1 MTTTT
6 KFRVATLY
14 DKDYVLDLCKNTF
27 SWGDY
32 IDRVWDIWIREPNSI
47 FLVAVNENNIEK
59 PIAIAHGIIIPEKI
73 VWIEGI
79 RVDPKYRSQKLAT
92 NMSLHILDYARKKGA
107 LYSST
112 IVSLNNDASKG
123 LMQKLGF
130 KMISKWTYISIKPI
144 VFPDLDN
151 AIADNAKVAK
161 LSEYQQILNFL
172 NQPDIFKLA
181 QKKFVNSW
189 RWHDLTEDRLK
200 KMINNKQV
208 IIFDNNYNNNNNR
221 KDNDDDDKKWNKI
234 RGIAI
239 IDKDGYWNNPN
250 IFQII
255 YIHAYSDEIL
265 FSLVIKCLELISSKE
280 NKYER
285 VQIFSPC
292 PIKDNSLLFQKFD
305 NNFSEQFL
313 LYHKEI

>member
-1 MTTTT
+1 MITTT
-6 KFRVATLY
+6 KFRLATHH

-32 IDRVWDIWIREPNSI
+32 IDRVWDIWIGEPNSI
-47 FLVAVNENNIEK
+47 FLVAVNENNIDK
-59 PIAIAHGIIIPEKI
+59 PIGIAHGVLIPQQM
-73 VWIEGI
+73 VWVEGI
-79 RVDPKYRSQKLAT
+79 RVDPKYRAQKLAT
-92 NMSLHILDYARKKGA
+92 NMYLHILDYARKKGA
-107 LYSST
+107 LYSSA
-112 IVSLNNDASKG
+112 IVSINNDPSKG
-123 LMQKLGF
+123 LMDKLGF

-151 AIADNAKVAK
+151 AIANNSKIAI

-172 NQPDIFKLA
+172 NQPDIFKLSR
-181 QKKFVNSW
+181 KKFVNSW

-208 IIFDNNYNNNNNR
+208 IIFDNKYHNNKGNE
-221 KDNDDDDKKWNKI
+221 DDDKKGNNI
-234 RGIAI
+234 DGIAI
-239 IDKDGYWNNPN
+239 IDKEGYWNNPN

-265 FSLVIKCLELISSKE
+265 LSLVIKCLELISFKE

-285 VQIFSPC
+285 VQIFTPF
-292 PIKDNSLLFQKFD
+292 PIKDNSLLFQKF
-305 NNFSEQFL
+305 NINFSEQFL

>member
-1 MTTTT
+1 MITTT
-6 KFRVATLY
+6 KFRLATHH

-47 FLVAVNENNIEK
+47 FLVAVNENNIDK
-59 PIAIAHGIIIPEKI
+59 PIGIAHGVLIPQQM
-73 VWIEGI
+73 VWVEGI
-79 RVDPKYRSQKLAT
+79 RVDPKYRAQKLAT
-92 NMSLHILDYARKKGA
+92 NMYLHILDYARKKGA
-107 LYSST
+107 LYSSA
-112 IVSLNNDASKG
+112 IVSINNDPSKG
-123 LMQKLGF
+123 LMDKLGF

-151 AIADNAKVAK
+151 AIADNSKVAI

-172 NQPDIFKLA
+172 NQPDIFKLSR
-181 QKKFVNSW
+181 KKFVNSW

-208 IIFDNNYNNNNNR
+208 IIFDNKYYNNN
-221 KDNDDDDKKWNKI
+221 DYVDDDKKENKI
-234 RGIAI
+234 KGIAI
-239 IDKDGYWNNPN
+239 IDKEGYWNNPN

-265 FSLVIKCLELISSKE
+265 LSLVLKCLELISFKE

-285 VQIFSPC
+285 VQIFTPS
-292 PIKDNSLLFQKFD
+292 PIKDNSLLFQKF
-305 NNFSEQFL
+305 NINFSEQ
-313 LYHKEI
+313 